1 MLSMSLPSRRY
12 LLLFIVFIVLPVL
25 IFFWAKSLS
34 QKHPPPGIIW
44 ASGIVEGD
52 QTEVA
57 PKIPGEVA
65 RLLVKEGDK
74 VEKRALIALMDSQE
88 IEARVKGARAQA
100 EQLKREVEKARV
112 ALELTREVVK
122 RKIQAAQA
130 GVKAAEAQLQ
140 GAMAQWVR
148 WRKDWERFRTLR
160 ERRVISQKRMDE
172 VEAAYKSAEAQVKG
186 EKEERTRAQAALK
199 VALAGRREI
208 ILRAKELEA
217 LSSAYN
223 VAKANLKAAQ
233 ARLDDTRIYAPTEGR
248 VVEKLVEEGEV
259 VTGGTPLIILVDLNS
274 LYLKVYLPETQMG
287 KVALGQKARIYVD
300 SFPHQAFPA
309 KVCYVA
315 SKSEFTPKEVQTHRE
330 RVQYTFAAKLCIA
343 ENRGLRL
350 KPGMPGDGVIQT
362 APGPW
367 WNPIEKKVESP

>member
-1 MLSMSLPSRRY
+1 
-12 LLLFIVFIVLPVL
+12 
-25 IFFWAKSLS
+25 
-34 QKHPPPGIIW
+34 
-44 ASGIVEGD
+44 
-52 QTEVA
+52 
-57 PKIPGEVA
+57 
-65 RLLVKEGDK
+65 
-74 VEKRALIALMDSQE
+74 
-88 IEARVKGARAQA
+88 
-100 EQLKREVEKARV
+100 
-112 ALELTREVVK
+112 
-122 RKIQAAQA
+122 
-130 GVKAAEAQLQ
+130 
-140 GAMAQWVR
+140 
-148 WRKDWERFRTLR
+148 
-160 ERRVISQKRMDE
+160 MDE

>member
-1 MLSMSLPSRRY
+1 MLSMNFPSKRY
-12 LLLFIVFIVLPVL
+12 LLLSIVFIVLFIIIL
-25 IFFWAKSLS
+25 LWAKCLS
-34 QKHPPPGIIW
+34 QKHPPRGIIW

-57 PKIPGEVA
+57 PKIPGKVA
-65 RLLVKEGDK
+65 RLFVKEGDRVQK
-74 VEKRALIALMDSQE
+74 GALIALMDSRE

-100 EQLKREVEKARV
+100 EQLKKEVERAKV
-112 ALELTREVVK
+112 ALEFTREVTK

-140 GAMAQWVR
+140 GAMAQWIK
-148 WRKDWERFRTLR
+148 WRKDWERFLVLR
-160 ERRVISQKRMDE
+160 KRGVISQKRMDE
-172 VEAAYKSAEAQVKG
+172 VEAAYKSAEAQLEG
-186 EKEERTRAQAALK
+186 AKEERAKAQAALK
-199 VALAGRREI
+199 VALAGKSEI
-208 ILRAKELEA
+208 ALRTKELEA
-217 LSSAYN
+217 TSSAYN
-223 VAKANLKAAQ
+223 VAKANLRAAQ
-233 ARLDDTRIYAPTEGR
+233 SRLDDTRIYAPIEGW

-274 LYLKVYLPETQMG
+274 LYLKVYIPEAQMG

-300 SFPHQAFPA
+300 SFPHQSFTA

-315 SKSEFTPKEVQTHRE
+315 PKSEFTPKEVQTHRE
-330 RVQYTFAAKLCIA
+330 RVQYTFAVKLCVV
-343 ENRGLRL
+343 ENRGLLL
-350 KPGMPGDGVIQT
+350 KPGMPGDGVIRT